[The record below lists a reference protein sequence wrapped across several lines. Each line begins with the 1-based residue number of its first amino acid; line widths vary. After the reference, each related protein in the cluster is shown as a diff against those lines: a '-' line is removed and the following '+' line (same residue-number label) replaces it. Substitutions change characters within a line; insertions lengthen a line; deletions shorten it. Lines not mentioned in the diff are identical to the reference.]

1 MSNLLKVAMIE
12 TIQSLHGRGWSQ
24 RRIARELGIDR
35 ETVARHLKLTSSES
49 NPANAPIGSEPDA
62 AESNPANAPI
72 GSEPDAA
79 EPNPANAPIGSEVVE
94 HAGRASE
101 CEPFRAVIV
110 GKLEVGLSAQRIYQ
124 DLVAEYGF
132 AGSYYSV
139 RRFVGRLDAK
149 QELPFRRIES
159 APGEEAQVDFGAG
172 APIVAADGKRRRT
185 HVLRIVLS
193 YSRKGFSEVV
203 FRQTTDDFLRCLE
216 DAFWHFGGVP
226 QRLVLDNLRAAV
238 TKADWFDPEINPQVQ
253 SFADYYGIVLM
264 PTRPYMPRHKGK
276 VERGIDYVQEN
287 ALRGRNFASLEDQN
301 RFLLE
306 WERTVADTRLHGT
319 TRKQVAAQFQ
329 LEKPSLKPLPDTRFP
344 CFREV
349 KRTVH
354 RDGHVEVE
362 KAYYSAPT
370 EYLSRPVWVR
380 YDARLVRIFD
390 ERMKLIATHVR
401 HEPGRFSTHSSHIAG
416 AKIACVER
424 GLDWLMGRVRLIGP
438 NSQRWAEAVAA
449 SRGIQAVRVLQGL
462 LNLAKRH
469 TSAALERACA
479 TAASRGADHLRTL
492 RKLLEQPAPQQESL
506 PFLDEHPLIRNL
518 SEYGRIVE
526 THDREVGDE

>member
-12 TIQSLHGRGWSQ
+12 TILSLHGRGWSQ

-35 ETVARHLKLTSSES
+35 ETVARHLKVTSSDV
-49 NPANAPIGSEPDA
+49 NPAKAPIGSEAVDSDP
-62 AESNPANAPI
+62 NPAKAPI
-72 GSEPDAA
+72 GSEACDVEA
-79 EPNPANAPIGSEVVE
+79 NPAKAAIGSEVVE

-110 GKLEVGLSAQRIYQ
+110 GKLEVGLSTSGSTRISSRSM
-124 DLVAEYGF
+124 ASRAATTAC
-132 AGSYYSV
+132 AGSSAGSM
-139 RRFVGRLDAK
+139 RSKSCRSDELSVGRARK
-149 QELPFRRIES
+149 PRSIS
-159 APGEEAQVDFGAG
+159 APAT
-172 APIVAADGKRRRT
+172 PIVAADGKRRRT
-185 HVLRIVLS
+185 HVLRIILS
-193 YSRKGFSEVV
+193 HSRKGFSEVV

-226 QRLVLDNLRAAV
+226 QRLVFDNLRAAV

-253 SFADYYGIVLM
+253 SFAEYYGIVLM
-264 PTRPYMPRHKGK
+264 PTRPYTPRHKGK

-287 ALRGRNFASLEDQN
+287 ALRGRSFAHLEDQN

-329 LEKPSLKPLPDTRFP
+329 AEKPSLKPLPDTRFP
-344 CFREV
+344 CFCEV

-380 YDARLVRIFD
+380 YDSRLVRIFD

-401 HEPGRFSTHSSHIAG
+401 HEPGRFSTHSAHIAG

-438 NSQRWAEAVAA
+438 NSLRWAEAVAA

-469 TSAALERACA
+469 TSAALERACD
-479 TAASRGADHLRTL
+479 TAASRGADHLRTI

-506 PFLDEHPLIRNL
+506 PFLDEHPLIRDL

-526 THDREVGDE
+526 THDMEVGDE